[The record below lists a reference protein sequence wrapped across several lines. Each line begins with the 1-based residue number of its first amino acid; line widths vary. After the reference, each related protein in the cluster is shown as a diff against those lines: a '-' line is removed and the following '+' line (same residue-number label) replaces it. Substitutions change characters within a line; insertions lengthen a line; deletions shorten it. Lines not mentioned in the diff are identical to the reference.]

1 MLSEGK
7 KHKMMVAGSV
17 ALILGFFLF
26 LVFWSVTNNWF
37 ALVIIPVAGLI
48 GLAQAYLTPELDD

>member
-7 KHKMMVAGSV
+7 KHKMKIAGAV
-17 ALILGFFLF
+17 GLILGFFLF

-37 ALVIIPVAGLI
+37 SAAIVPVAGLI
-48 GLAQAYLTPELDD
+48 GAAQAYMTPELDD

>member
-7 KHKMMVAGSV
+7 KHKMKVAGSV

-26 LVFWSVTNNWF
+26 LVFWSVTKNWF
-37 ALVIIPVAGLI
+37 SAVIIPVAGLI
-48 GLAQAYLTPELDD
+48 GVAQAYMTPELDD